1 MVCGTEGVR
10 NVWYAS
16 DCKHRSRC
24 KHGGVKL
31 QGGVGNL
38 IRRKRREGGREGG
51 WEACVLV
58 AEVVGSVPQALE
70 RHQRWYRSRG
80 YMYEKRAGRGRF
92 ASCEPCDRK
101 KKKMGWGHRIHSAP
115 RRRKGGRGARDA
127 PAGWR
132 ETYLLTFAL
141 AGHAQTLCVLAT
153 TKTTEWRKLRKTRV
167 RK

>member
-38 IRRKRREGGREGG
+38 IRRKRREGG

-70 RHQRWYRSRG
+70 RHQRWYRSGGDTCTKNARAEG
-80 YMYEKRAGRGRF
+80 DLRLVNRAIVKRRRWAGVTEFILHRVGEKAAAGR
-92 ASCEPCDRK
+92 ET
-101 KKKMGWGHRIHSAP
+101 
-115 RRRKGGRGARDA
+115 RR
-127 PAGWR
+127 
-132 ETYLLTFAL
+132 L
-141 AGHAQTLCVLAT
+141 AGGKRTF
-153 TKTTEWRKLRKTRV
+153 
-167 RK
+167 